1 MFTYEEVQH
10 FVAAW
15 GTVYFAVM
23 FVAALYYALSPSK
36 KATFEH
42 AAAIPLRED

>member
-1 MFTYEEVQH
+1 MSTFDEVQQ

-15 GTVYFAVM
+15 GTIYFGVI
-23 FVAALYYALSPSK
+23 FVAALAYALAPSK
-36 KATFEH
+36 KSTFEH

>member
-15 GTVYFAVM
+15 GTVYFGAI
-23 FVAALYYALSPSK
+23 FVVALLYALAPSK
-36 KATFEH
+36 KSTFEE